1 MVYTVPVTKVGP
13 GTPAGQVLRQHWHPI
28 GVSKDLEPGKAR
40 PLRILGEEFT
50 LYRGRSSGKPFI
62 VGSRC
67 AHRYTWLHTGW
78 VEDDCIRCFYH
89 GWKYDGDGQC
99 VEMPAENEAFAKKIK
114 IPHYRAVDYAGLIF
128 GYFGD
133 DEVPPPMW
141 SFPQFDD
148 PDNELVS
155 SIRPP
160 GVWPMNYFQA
170 LENGVDPVHT
180 AFVHS
185 KSEPHWNG
193 VPEVDGEENPPDL
206 PEGIQI
212 TATRA
217 DKEVRVTNYFF
228 PNLSRITIYLVSG
241 EDHQFNHYI
250 WFVPI
255 DDENTLMISNTVIP
269 KRLVPEVPGFIKG
282 AGRGWSENS
291 HQDLMSANRG
301 PESVTEEDYTAM
313 VGQGR
318 IADRTNERLGRSD
331 RVVIRLRQLWTRK
344 IEALELRGAGVPD
357 GALGEARPL
366 SGRNEVPH
374 NEPVS

>member
-1 MVYTVPVTKVGP
+1 MVYSVPVTSVGP
-13 GTPAGQVLRQHWHPI
+13 GTPAGQVLRQSWHPI
-28 GVSKDLEPGKAR
+28 GVSADLEPGKAR

-50 LYRGRSSGKPFI
+50 LYRGRSGKPYI

-78 VEDDCIRCFYH
+78 VEEDNIRCFYH
-89 GWKYDGDGQC
+89 GWKYDGGGQC
-99 VEMPAENEAFAKKIK
+99 IEMPAENEAFAKKIK

-133 DEVPPPMW
+133 EDVPPPMW

-148 PDNELVS
+148 PGNHLVS

-193 VPEVDGEENPPDL
+193 VPEVDGIETD
-206 PEGIQI
+206 EGLEI
-212 TATRA
+212 TATRVNH
-217 DKEVRVTNYFF
+217 DGVKDVRVTHYFF

-269 KRLVPEVPGFIKG
+269 KHLVEQVPGFIKG

-291 HQDLMSANRG
+291 HHELMNAERG

-318 IADRTNERLGRSD
+318 VADRTNERLGRSD
-331 RVVIRLRQLWTRK
+331 RVVIKLRHIWTRK
-344 IEALELRGAGVPD
+344 IESLEPRGAGVPD
-357 GALGEARPL
+357 LRSGQARPL
-366 SGRNEVPH
+366 TGRNEVPH
-374 NEPVS
+374 ND